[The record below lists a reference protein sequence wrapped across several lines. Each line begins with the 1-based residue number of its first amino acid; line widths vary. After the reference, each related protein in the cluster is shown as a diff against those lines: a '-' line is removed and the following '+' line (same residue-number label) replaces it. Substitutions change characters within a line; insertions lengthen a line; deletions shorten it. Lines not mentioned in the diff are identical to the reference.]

1 MSGTR
6 LRTYIA
12 VEILVGGPF
21 TFILLDLGPR
31 IDTHPSGEISSFLI
45 FTPAFFYLE
54 IMCQFG
60 DLGFL
65 EIGPVG
71 RSVRVVAA

>member
-1 MSGTR
+1 M
-6 LRTYIA
+6 A
-12 VEILVGGPF
+12 VEILVGGSF
-21 TFILLDLGPR
+21 TFILLDPGPR
-31 IDTHPSGEISSFLI
+31 VATHPSGEISSFLI
-45 FTPAFFYLE
+45 FAPAFFYLE
-54 IMCQFG
+54 IMSQFG